1 MKRIALVA
9 SRKSE
14 FTGFHRRFGA
24 GEALPCPV
32 RYARRVNAR
41 DVEWLLLADG
51 QGMRAAERACAAIPQ
66 PEGLFALGSAGYC
79 GGTQPR
85 WKRGDVLLGSEVEDR
100 SSGERFPCWMPERNG
115 APPSGR
121 ILTVER
127 VIGAAS
133 EKRGFGESGV
143 DAVEM
148 EAAAVA
154 RFALQNGLRFFALKA
169 VSDISGEDLEID
181 FNRATRED
189 GSVHAGSILMQALYR
204 PWHRLPRLIQLAS
217 AAKLSSENL
226 GVALAT
232 LFPVNGENRRGA
244 HGNS

>member
-1 MKRIALVA
+1 MKRIALIA
-9 SRKSE
+9 SQKGE
-14 FTGFHRRFGA
+14 FTGIHRHFGA
-24 GEALPCPV
+24 GEVLSSPV
-32 RYARRVNAR
+32 RYARRVNAG

-51 QGMRAAERACAAIPQ
+51 QGIRAAERACSAIPQ
-66 PEGLFALGSAGYC
+66 SGSLFAIGSVGYC
-79 GGTQPR
+79 GGTLPH
-85 WKRGDVLLGSEVEDR
+85 WKRGDVLLGSEVADR
-100 SSGERFPCWMPERNG
+100 GSGERFPCWMPERNG

-148 EAAAVA
+148 EASAVA

-169 VSDISGEDLEID
+169 VSDVAEEDLEID
-181 FNRATRED
+181 FNRAARED
-189 GSVHAGSILMQALYR
+189 GSVDAGSILMQALHR
-204 PWHRLPRLIQLAS
+204 PWRRLPRLMRLAS
-217 AAKLSSENL
+217 AAKLSAENL

-232 LFPVNGENRRGA
+232 LFPGSGENRRGA